1 VSFSR
6 LETLHRAVS
15 TRINLRRT
23 VTVSALLLLTVSLTG
38 CGTDML
44 TYSNDSKAEGIRKYN
59 DGRYADA
66 AGSFRNAARQNPT
79 DDKTQYWLG
88 LSFEQCQDYH
98 EAIGAYIACLKL
110 MAVPNTVHYDPKYHD
125 DVFDRLAHL
134 VARTDNTGV
143 DVDAIQKDADAK
155 SDPELYRLM
164 GRIFRYRNDPDTA
177 MQDYKHA
184 VALAPDNYADQK
196 EYGLYLEQL
205 NQTQDAAV
213 VLRDAYRLNQSDT
226 ELTDALVKIG
236 ITPGPALMAQGGQ
249 MNIQPP
255 PDAQADPSTAAPASS
270 TVGPNPDAAGPKN

>member
-1 VSFSR
+1 MSFSR

-98 EAIGAYIACLKL
+98 EAIGAYIAS
-110 MAVPNTVHYDPKYHD
+110 
-125 DVFDRLAHL
+125 R
-134 VARTDNTGV
+134 
-143 DVDAIQKDADAK
+143 
-155 SDPELYRLM
+155 
-164 GRIFRYRNDPDTA
+164 
-177 MQDYKHA
+177 
-184 VALAPDNYADQK
+184 AP
-196 EYGLYLEQL
+196 
-205 NQTQDAAV
+205 
-213 VLRDAYRLNQSDT
+213 
-226 ELTDALVKIG
+226 
-236 ITPGPALMAQGGQ
+236 
-249 MNIQPP
+249 
-255 PDAQADPSTAAPASS
+255 
-270 TVGPNPDAAGPKN
+270 